1 MTRLMSLQVL
11 LLGGLAFI
19 ASVYPMVSRAVVAL
33 SIQPQH
39 EYEAAFC
46 LGLLSEVD
54 ESISFDDKRKTQLAA
69 ERLSFAPEES
79 MISRKGRLDATEFVS
94 PNPDVAIL
102 LNRMQTCNDELSAI
116 IQMYAAHS
124 CGFGIGSLASK
135 WSMREV
141 SDFYE
146 LFEGRIIVDGID
158 RVQLN

>member
-54 ESISFDDKRKTQLAA
+54 ESISFDDKRKIQLAA

-79 MISRKGRLDATEFVS
+79 MISQNGRLDATEFVS
-94 PNPDVAIL
+94 ANSDVAIL
-102 LNRMQTCNDELSAI
+102 LNRMTTCNGELSAI
-116 IQMYAAHS
+116 IQIYAAHS

-135 WSMREV
+135 WSTREV

-146 LFEGRIIVDGID
+146 LFEGGTVLEGID
-158 RVQLN
+158 RLQLK

>member
-79 MISRKGRLDATEFVS
+79 MISQNGRLDATEFVS
-94 PNPDVAIL
+94 ANSDVAIL
-102 LNRMQTCNDELSAI
+102 LNRMNTCKKELSAT
-116 IQMYAAHS
+116 IQIYAAHP
-124 CGFGIGSLASK
+124 CGFGIGSIASK

-141 SDFYE
+141 SDFYK
-146 LFEGRIIVDGID
+146 LFEGSLSPTLHD
-158 RVQLN
+158 